1 MYSNFTCFYLLILV
15 IFSVLELHLGSIR
28 CCICTYCINRGW
40 NVQSKVMGQFRGLKL
55 TKQKFRG
62 QNRKEAKHRDQVCK
76 MLEVGHVSVVSFG
89 VFDAEKMSARSVSLD
104 AQPAARDPQR
114 LKRPIHET

>member
-1 MYSNFTCFYLLILV
+1 MHN
-15 IFSVLELHLGSIR
+15 
-28 CCICTYCINRGW
+28 
-40 NVQSKVMGQFRGLKL
+40 LKL
-55 TKQKFRG
+55 WGNFENLNCTKQKFLG
-62 QNRKEAKHRDQVCK
+62 QNRKGAKHRDQVCK